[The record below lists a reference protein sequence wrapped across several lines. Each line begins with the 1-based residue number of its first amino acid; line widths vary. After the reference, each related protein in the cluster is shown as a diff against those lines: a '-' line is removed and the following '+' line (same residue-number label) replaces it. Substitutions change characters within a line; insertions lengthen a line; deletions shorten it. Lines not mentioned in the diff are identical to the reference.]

1 MTNDVL
7 TREWSKDVMTP
18 QNPLGVA
25 GWTIPEEDEDDVDE
39 VEEFF
44 QGSSKRKQL

>member
-1 MTNDVL
+1 MTNDVF

-25 GWTIPEEDEDDVDE
+25 GWAVPGEDEDDHYDDITRWL
-39 VEEFF
+39 
-44 QGSSKRKQL
+44 GSRRS